1 VAFAVL
7 ALAWLILGA
16 RAVRLEDQATAVI
29 DKARAGPVSD
39 AEARRAR
46 ERLDQARDLSPDHG
60 PLIKVGQLALALGHE
75 NQAALLAGAVIVEEP
90 DNLQGWFLAWISS
103 PEGRAKAVA
112 ERHLLELNPWF
123 SEVLRRLE
131 LQSQ

>member
-1 VAFAVL
+1 MAFAVL
-7 ALAWLILGA
+7 VLAWLILGA

-29 DKARAGPVSD
+29 DKARAGPVTD
-39 AEARRAR
+39 AEVRRAR
-46 ERLDQARDLSPDHG
+46 ERLDQARDLSPDRG

-75 NQAALLAGAVIVEEP
+75 EQAALIAAAATVEEP
-90 DNLQGWFLAWISS
+90 DNLQAWFLVWAAS
-103 PEGRAKAVA
+103 PDRRGKALA
-112 ERHLLELNPWF
+112 ERRLLELNPWF